1 MAVHRAFTCYA
12 LALTVLIGPTVA
24 EAQQQKQKSCNDLA
38 SEEVL
43 EARRACFEEAKI
55 RASGP
60 AEAGAFPVGFTK
72 EATAQST
79 TIIAQCLLSLRTT
92 VRADPSRV

>member
-43 EARRACFEEAKI
+43 EARRACFEEAKQELQD
-55 RASGP
+55 RRRLVHFRSASLR
-60 AEAGAFPVGFTK
+60 K
-72 EATAQST
+72 R
-79 TIIAQCLLSLRTT
+79 LLSQRRLSPN
-92 VRADPSRV
+92 AYCP